1 MLELGNKDC
10 KQVNIY
16 ADEVQNRKDP
26 NTGDL
31 WHYICLIIEDID
43 CPLLPEIT
51 KLRYCN
57 NFDSASPFYAKNDV
71 PVHWVNISSAD
82 QKNILNRWFSYICNP
97 DQKTWRYGK
106 EFELKP
112 SVDTFRFYIRGINS
126 TKLNDSE
133 FDSRDDFCSKYNRFF
148 RGAALF
154 ALKSYFPKTEI
165 NIKNIFHEEGP
176 QQNNVYFPWHVLYKI
191 SQDPLITT
199 EVGEVK
205 FLPKNH
211 QKDEKSNIIQ
221 LCDSILGASVNILH
235 GVDNSNRAKSK
246 EDLIE
251 LFFPLFERL
260 IRKPHNKNSSYKYFG
275 RMAIDFFPRKKT
287 DLGDIERYENL
298 FYKDRPLQYELNKVS
313 QRRLFS

>member
-1 MLELGNKDC
+1 MFELGNRNC

-26 NTGDL
+26 NTGDS
-31 WHYICLIIEDID
+31 WHYIGLIIEDID

-57 NFDSASPFYAKNDV
+57 NFDQASPFYAKNDV
-71 PVHWVNISSAD
+71 PVHWVNNSSAD
-82 QKNILNRWFSYICNP
+82 QKNVLTRWLSYICNP
-97 DQKTWRYGK
+97 DQRTWKYGE
-106 EFELKP
+106 EFKLKP

-133 FDSRDDFCSKYNRFF
+133 FDASDDFCSKYNRFF
-148 RGAALF
+148 RGAVLF

-165 NIKNIFHEEGP
+165 NIENIFHEEGP
-176 QQNNVYFPWHVLYKI
+176 QENNKYFPWHVIYKVG
-191 SQDPLITT
+191 QDPLITV
-199 EVGEVK
+199 ENKEIK

-211 QKDEKSNIIQ
+211 QEDEKSNIIQ

-235 GVDNSNRAKSK
+235 GVDSGGRTKNR

-260 IRKPHNKNSSYKYFG
+260 IREPRNKNSSYKHFG
-275 RMAIDFFPRKKT
+275 RMGIDFFPREKT
-287 DLGDIERYENL
+287 DLGDIERYKNH
-298 FYKDRPLQYELNKVS
+298 FYKDRPLQYELERAGQK
-313 QRRLFS
+313 RLFT